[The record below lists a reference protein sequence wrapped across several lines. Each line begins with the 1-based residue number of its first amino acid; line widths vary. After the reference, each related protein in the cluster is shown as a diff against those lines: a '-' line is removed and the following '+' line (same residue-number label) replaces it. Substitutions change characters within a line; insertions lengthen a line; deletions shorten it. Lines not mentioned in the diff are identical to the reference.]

1 MATTKH
7 GELAR
12 TRSQSTERAALVL
25 ACFSAEE
32 PRLSLAEL
40 SARLELSQS
49 TVFRYVAALQ
59 SAGLL
64 ERDERGGYRLGLRVV
79 ELAGIAVNQIEVRKH
94 ALDEMEALRAELNLL
109 VNLGVL
115 FEGDVMHIAAS
126 VPEGWPRWYTTLG
139 RRAVAHCT
147 TLGKVLLAHRPW
159 EQVQATIERYGWRP
173 YTPNS
178 IQSFERLQVEL
189 EAIRRQAHALDNE
202 ERRVGSICLG
212 VPIRDYSGAVV
223 AALSVSG
230 TTETL
235 GPDRQAQVLP
245 RLLAAAGRISF
256 RMGYSDQFV
265 S

>member
-1 MATTKH
+1 MGSVKQ
-7 GELAR
+7 GEIAR

-40 SARLELSQS
+40 AARLELNQS

-64 ERDERGGYRLGLRVV
+64 ERDERGGYRLGLRVI

-94 ALDEMEALRAELNLL
+94 ALDEMENLRAELGLL

-126 VPEGWPRWYTTLG
+126 VPDEWPRWYSILG

-147 TLGKVLLAHRPW
+147 TLGKVLLAYKPW
-159 EQVQATIERYGWRP
+159 EQVQAMIERYGWRP
-173 YTPNS
+173 YTPHS
-178 IQSFERLQVEL
+178 IQDFDRLGREL
-189 EAIRRQAHALDNE
+189 AQIREQGHAIDNE

-230 TTETL
+230 TTTTL
-235 GPDRQAQVLP
+235 DEQRRALVIP

>member
-1 MATTKH
+1 MAIAKH
-7 GELAR
+7 DEPAR

-94 ALDEMEALRAELNLL
+94 ALDEMEVLRAELNLL

-126 VPEGWPRWYTTLG
+126 VPDGWPRWYTTLG

-147 TLGKVLLAHRPW
+147 TLGKVMLAYKPW
-159 EQVQATIERYGWRP
+159 DQVQATIERYGWRP

-178 IQSFERLQVEL
+178 IQDFGRLQAEL
-189 EAIRRQAHALDNE
+189 EQIHRQGYAIDNE
-202 ERRVGSICLG
+202 ERRIGSICLG
-212 VPIRDYSGAVV
+212 VPIRDYSGSVV
-223 AALSVSG
+223 AALSISG
-230 TTETL
+230 TTESL
-235 GPDRQAQVLP
+235 GAERQAQVLP
-245 RLLAAAGRISF
+245 RLHTVGGRISF

>member
-1 MATTKH
+1 MATTKRT
-7 GELAR
+7 EPAR

-32 PRLSLAEL
+32 PLLSLAEL

-64 ERDERGGYRLGLRVV
+64 ERDDRGGYRLGLRVV

-94 ALDEMEALRAELNLL
+94 ALDEMESLRAELHLL

-126 VPEGWPRWYTTLG
+126 VPEGWPRWYTILG

-159 EQVQATIERYGWRP
+159 DQVQATIERYGWRP
-173 YTPNS
+173 YTANS
-178 IQSFERLQVEL
+178 IQNFDQLQIEL
-189 EAIRRQAHALDNE
+189 ERIRREGYAIDNE
-202 ERRVGSICLG
+202 ERRIGSICLG
-212 VPIRDYSGAVV
+212 VPIRDYSGAIV

-235 GPDRQAQVLP
+235 SAERRTQVLP
-245 RLLAAAGRISF
+245 RLLAAAGRTSF